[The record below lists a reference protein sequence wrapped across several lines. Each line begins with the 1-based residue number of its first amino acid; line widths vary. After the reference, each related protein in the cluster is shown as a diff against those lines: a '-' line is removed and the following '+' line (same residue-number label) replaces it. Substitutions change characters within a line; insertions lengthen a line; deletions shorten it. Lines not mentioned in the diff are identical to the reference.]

1 MTHHQ
6 GARPGQGLVF
16 VGVDVGGSGVRLV
29 TEASPG
35 GRSAVVGAPTPAS
48 YRELVDLIGKLV
60 AETGQG
66 TRPTS
71 TVVGLPGT
79 TSDDRPTWV
88 PALRYLDGRPLAQD
102 LREVLSGPVRLGND
116 AQMAL
121 YGEATEG
128 AARGGRNVVLVTVG
142 TGIGGAVLVEG
153 RILRGAHGSR
163 SGERVRPGA
172 GARLRRPQRRTGP
185 AGPGHRAG
193 RPGQR
198 LPARAVGH
206 CQGGGA
212 GAACRC
218 HRCATRGPAWRGGMA
233 VSVPLPA
240 VDPLHG
246 VPLYLQVEQHLRQ
259 RVQSGE
265 WQPGQKIPTEE
276 QMCAAYGVSRV
287 TMRQALARLV
297 DRGLLVRERGRGTF
311 VRDAALTAAARG
323 VTSFTTELAALGLEA
338 GARVLAVEV
347 VPADAATLDAL
358 GLDHGAEVVRV
369 HRVRTG
375 NGRPIGIQ
383 TSLLPVQRFPN
394 LEHQNLRDRSLY
406 QLLRTHYG
414 VVPVE
419 AVETFT
425 VGGIDTR
432 EARLLEV
439 PPQTCAFFVER
450 VTLDAR
456 GPFERVTSVMRGDR
470 YRIRLALRNP

>member
-153 RILRGAHGSR
+153 RILRGAHGSAG
-163 SGERVRPGA
+163 SFGWLPAA
-172 GARLRRPQRRTGP
+172 GA
-185 AGPGHRAG
+185 
-193 RPGQR
+193 
-198 LPARAVGH
+198 
-206 CQGGGA
+206 
-212 GAACRC
+212 
-218 HRCATRGPAWRGGMA
+218 
-233 VSVPLPA
+233 
-240 VDPLHG
+240 
-246 VPLYLQVEQHLRQ
+246 
-259 RVQSGE
+259 QST
-265 WQPGQKIPTEE
+265 P
-276 QMCAAYGVSRV
+276 
-287 TMRQALARLV
+287 
-297 DRGLLVRERGRGTF
+297 
-311 VRDAALTAAARG
+311 
-323 VTSFTTELAALGLEA
+323 
-338 GARVLAVEV
+338 
-347 VPADAATLDAL
+347 
-358 GLDHGAEVVRV
+358 DHGAFELVA
-369 HRVRTG
+369 
-375 NGRPIGIQ
+375 
-383 TSLLPVQRFPN
+383 S
-394 LEHQNLRDRSLY
+394 
-406 QLLRTHYG
+406 
-414 VVPVE
+414 
-419 AVETFT
+419 
-425 VGGIDTR
+425 GGAFDR
-432 EARLLEV
+432 EASTVLGL
-439 PPQTCAFFVER
+439 PG
-450 VTLDAR
+450 AR
-456 GPFERVTSVMRGDR
+456 ALVQAARRGDR
-470 YRIRLALRNP
+470 AALEVAERYGERLGRGLAAVASVFDPELVLVCGGLSAALDLLGPGIGRAVRANASPHGRSVTVKAGALGPHAGVIGALRAAQRGGEAWL